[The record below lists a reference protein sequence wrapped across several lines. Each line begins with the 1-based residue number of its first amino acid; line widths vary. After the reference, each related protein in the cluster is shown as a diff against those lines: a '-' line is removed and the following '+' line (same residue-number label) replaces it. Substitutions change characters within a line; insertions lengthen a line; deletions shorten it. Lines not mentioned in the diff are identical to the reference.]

1 MTLHYAEARP
11 NLHFLS
17 FPVQSEPGQKR
28 LVFPRIL
35 PMKTA
40 AWLGAE
46 SNRRHVDFQSTALP
60 TELPSL
66 SPMKNALSCESTN
79 PSVVSMLTFSACRAY
94 CGAMKRPTLRVLG
107 YPHSKTHPYYID
119 LRPFNKG
126 RRFFKTKAE
135 AEAERL
141 RQITTLE
148 RHGREAIGLSP
159 GELSAIIHA
168 GKELAKHGKTIQD
181 AAAFYLDYLERIR
194 RCNVTVA
201 DLAKE
206 VLEAK
211 RKDGMS
217 ATYIAD
223 LRKRLARFNADFG
236 QRKIAAIT
244 VEELDNWLRALPGSP
259 KSRANYRA
267 NIGVLFSYAARRRMI
282 DSNPI
287 LHTARPKLPDTPPE
301 IFAVDQ
307 LRSLLEASQRTVPD
321 VLPMLAIGAF
331 SGLRDAEIKRLDW
344 SEVDQKRGYIEVKAQ
359 KAKSARRRI
368 VEIQPNL
375 REWLRPSVGMT
386 GPVVPANWRKKLD
399 LVRKAGGLARWPK
412 NGLRHS
418 FASYRLA
425 AIHDAPRVASEL
437 GHTSPKMLYSTYR
450 ELVLPEEAER
460 YWKIEP
466 QPTEMGKVVAFSA
479 S

>member
-1 MTLHYAEARP
+1 MDSR
-11 NLHFLS
+11 
-17 FPVQSEPGQKR
+17 K
-28 LVFPRIL
+28 
-35 PMKTA
+35 K

-60 TELPSL
+60 TELPSRL
-66 SPMKNALSCESTN
+66 SMRHEVCGASRKSH
-79 PSVVSMLTFSACRAY
+79 VDFVLTFSGFEPY
-94 CGAMKRPTLRVLG
+94 SYAMKRPTLRILE
-107 YPHSKTHPYYID
+107 YRHSKTHPWYLD
-119 LRPFNKG
+119 LRPFSKG
-126 RRFFKTKAE
+126 RKFFKTKAE
-135 AEAERL
+135 AETERL

-148 RHGREAIGLSP
+148 RHGREAIGLP
-159 GELSAIIHA
+159 PAELSAIIQA
-168 GKELAKHGKTIQD
+168 RKKLAEHRKTIAD
-181 AAAFYLDYLERIR
+181 AAEFYLDYLERIR
-194 RCNVTVA
+194 RCNVTAA

-223 LRKRLARFNADFG
+223 LKKRLARFCADFG
-236 QRKIAAIT
+236 EHKIAAIT
-244 VEELDNWLRALPGSP
+244 VEELDNWLRELPGSP

-267 NIGVLFSYAARRRMI
+267 NVGVLFSYAERRRMI

-287 LHTARPKLPDTPPE
+287 LHTARPKLPDNPPE
-301 IFAVDQ
+301 IFSVDE
-307 LRSLLEASQRTVPD
+307 LAALLKDAAKQAPD
-321 VLPMLAIGAF
+321 VVPMLALGAF

-344 SEVDQKRGYIEVKAQ
+344 SEVDQKRGHVEVKAC

-375 REWLRPSVGMT
+375 SEWLRPYAEMT
-386 GPVVPANWRKKLD
+386 GTVVPANWRKKLD
-399 LVRKAGGLARWPK
+399 LVRKAAKLARWPK

-418 FASYRLA
+418 YASYRLA

-450 ELVLPEEAER
+450 ELVLPEEAAR
-460 YWKIEP
+460 YWKIQP
-466 QPTEMGKVVAFSA
+466 QTEAANVVTFKA

>member
-1 MTLHYAEARP
+1 
-11 NLHFLS
+11 
-17 FPVQSEPGQKR
+17 
-28 LVFPRIL
+28 
-35 PMKTA
+35 
-40 AWLGAE
+40 
-46 SNRRHVDFQSTALP
+46 
-60 TELPSL
+60 
-66 SPMKNALSCESTN
+66 
-79 PSVVSMLTFSACRAY
+79 LTFSASQAIFD
-94 CGAMKRPTLRVLG
+94 AMKRPTLRVLE
-107 YPHSKTHPYYID
+107 YPHSKTHPYYLD

-148 RHGREAIGLSP
+148 RHGREAVGLSP
-159 GELSAIIHA
+159 AELSAIIQA
-168 GKELAKHGKTIQD
+168 RKELAKHGKTIED
-181 AAAFYLDYLERIR
+181 ATAFYLDHLERIR
-194 RCNVTVA
+194 RCNVNVA

-206 VLEAK
+206 VVEAK

-217 ATYIAD
+217 TTYIAD
-223 LRKRLARFNADFG
+223 LKKRFARFSADFG
-236 QRKIAAIT
+236 ERKIAAIT

-267 NIGVLFSYAARRRMI
+267 NVGVLFSYAERRRMI

-287 LHTARPKLPDTPPE
+287 LHTARPKLLDNPPE
-301 IFAVDQ
+301 IFTVDE
-307 LRSLLEASQRTVPD
+307 LRSLLEAAQCIAPD

-344 SEVDQKRGYIEVKAQ
+344 SELDQKRGYIEVKAQ

-368 VEIQPNL
+368 VEMQTNL
-375 REWLRPSVGMT
+375 REWVKPYASMSGA
-386 GPVVPANWRKKLD
+386 VVPANWRKKLD
-399 LVRKAGGLARWPK
+399 LVRKAAGLERWPK

-418 FASYRLA
+418 YASYRLA

-437 GHTSPKMLYSTYR
+437 GHTSPQMLYSTYR
-450 ELVLPEEAER
+450 EVVRPEEAEQ

-466 QPTEMGKVVAFSA
+466 VAEADRVVAFKA
-479 S
+479 TGVTRERDIGHD

>member
-1 MTLHYAEARP
+1 
-11 NLHFLS
+11 
-17 FPVQSEPGQKR
+17 
-28 LVFPRIL
+28 
-35 PMKTA
+35 
-40 AWLGAE
+40 
-46 SNRRHVDFQSTALP
+46 
-60 TELPSL
+60 
-66 SPMKNALSCESTN
+66 
-79 PSVVSMLTFSACRAY
+79 
-94 CGAMKRPTLRVLG
+94 MKRPTLRVLE
-107 YPHSKTHPYYID
+107 YRHSKTHPWYLD

-126 RRFFKTKAE
+126 RKFFKTKAG

-159 GELSAIIHA
+159 GEFSAIIQA
-168 GKELAKHGKTIQD
+168 RKELAKHGKTIKD
-181 AAAFYLDYLERIR
+181 AAAFYLDYLGRIR

-201 DLAKE
+201 DLATE

-223 LRKRLARFNADFG
+223 LKKRLVRFCADFG
-236 QRKIAAIT
+236 ERKIAGIT

-267 NIGVLFSYAARRRMI
+267 NVGVLFSYAERRRMI

-287 LHTARPKLPDTPPE
+287 LHTARPKLPDTPPG
-301 IFAVDQ
+301 IFSVDE
-307 LRSLLEASQRTVPD
+307 LATLLNAATSSAPD
-321 VLPMLAIGAF
+321 VVPMLAVAAF

-344 SEVDQKRGYIEVKAQ
+344 SEVDQKRGHIEVKAQ

-368 VEIQPNL
+368 VEMQPNL
-375 REWLRPSVGMT
+375 REWLRPYAQMS
-386 GPVVPANWRKKLD
+386 GPVVPVNFRKKLD
-399 LVRKAGGLARWPK
+399 LVRKAAGLTRWPK

-418 FASYRLA
+418 YASYRLA
-425 AIHDAPRVASEL
+425 AIQDAPRVASEL
-437 GHTSPKMLYSTYR
+437 GHTSPQMLYSTYR
-450 ELVLPEEAER
+450 EVVKPDEALA

-466 QPTEMGKVVAFSA
+466 ATEAKNVVAFSA

>member
-1 MTLHYAEARP
+1 
-11 NLHFLS
+11 
-17 FPVQSEPGQKR
+17 
-28 LVFPRIL
+28 
-35 PMKTA
+35 
-40 AWLGAE
+40 
-46 SNRRHVDFQSTALP
+46 
-60 TELPSL
+60 
-66 SPMKNALSCESTN
+66 
-79 PSVVSMLTFSACRAY
+79 
-94 CGAMKRPTLRVLG
+94 MKRPTLRVLA
-107 YPHSKTHPYYID
+107 YRHSKTHPYYLD

-126 RRFFKTKAE
+126 RKFFKTKAE

-148 RHGREAIGLSP
+148 RHGREAVGLSP
-159 GELSAIIHA
+159 GELSAIIEA
-168 GKELAKHGKTIQD
+168 RKELTKYGKSITD
-181 AAAFYLDYLERIR
+181 AAAFYLDHLERIR

-217 ATYIAD
+217 ATYLAD
-223 LRKRLARFNADFG
+223 LKKRFARFNADFG
-236 QRKIAAIT
+236 QRKIAVIT

-267 NIGVLFSYAARRRMI
+267 NIGVLFSYAARRRLI

-287 LHTARPKLPDTPPE
+287 LHTARPKLPDNPPE
-301 IFAVDQ
+301 IFTVDE
-307 LRSLLEASQRTVPD
+307 LRSLLEAAQRLVVD
-321 VLPMLAIGAF
+321 VLPMLAIGPF

-344 SEVDQKRGYIEVKAQ
+344 SEVDQKRGHVEVKAR

-368 VEIQPNL
+368 VEMQPNL
-375 REWLRPSVGMT
+375 REWLKPYAGLT
-386 GPVVPANWRKKLD
+386 GAVVPPNWRKKLD
-399 LVRKAGGLARWPK
+399 SVRKAAGLARWPK

-425 AIHDAPRVASEL
+425 AIHDAPRVAAEL
-437 GHTSPKMLYSTYR
+437 GHTSPQMLYSTYR

-460 YWKIEP
+460 YWKLTPAAEAAN
-466 QPTEMGKVVAFSA
+466 VVAMTMPGGGQK
-479 S
+479 